1 MSTTV
6 PREKVVA
13 IAENVR
19 ELHDL
24 AKQQKVTQAKLIR
37 WCVMALKQTEAQAR
51 RSLEAERVREQRA
64 GKRYRP
70 VGFHEPSKKVREDK
84 ALALLYLEWL
94 ATQLE
99 DQSVR
104 DPDSI

>member
-1 MSTTV
+1 MNTTV
-6 PREKVVA
+6 PREKVVQ

-19 ELHDL
+19 ELRDL
-24 AKQQKVTQAKLIR
+24 TKRQQATQAQMIR
-37 WCVMALKQTEAQAR
+37 WCVMALRQTEAQAQ

-70 VGFHEPSKKVREDK
+70 VGLHEPGKKVREDK
-84 ALALLYLEWL
+84 VKALLYLEWL